1 MVLLPACARFDDLL
15 QPFGRP
21 GAELTTLQRLE
32 ARGETRCY
40 RRMAICH
47 LASFVFDPAEGR
59 GEDGAGARGP
69 ERSPWDAMQF
79 VVSRSGDESF
89 KRAVAA
95 RAAAWR
101 VPRLLLPSAAV
112 GESSA
117 PLRLRLLLVDRR
129 GRRKMRNVQ
138 QLARACTSAPHDA
151 VSAWAVRAGLREPS
165 PHRALDCFVH
175 SFGAAGF
182 AADAA
187 AVRRADLMAGTHGAD
202 LVNGLCMH
210 RGASLLEVRGAGYA
224 ELVGLTKE
232 WHRDFFALDDAIH
245 HYTLQLGAN
254 DTLPPPIDAATQSGY
269 DTSWAYPQ
277 NWDVRTPPRALREFV
292 ARAEAVG
299 ADGAA
304 YRRLRAHGATVIS
317 WT

>member
-59 GEDGAGARGP
+59 GEDGAGARVCSRRVACEHTRQTRAFCAHTHARHTFSGP

-187 AVRRADLMAGTHGAD
+187 AVRRADLMAGTH
-202 LVNGLCMH
+202 
-210 RGASLLEVRGAGYA
+210 
-224 ELVGLTKE
+224 
-232 WHRDFFALDDAIH
+232 
-245 HYTLQLGAN
+245 
-254 DTLPPPIDAATQSGY
+254 
-269 DTSWAYPQ
+269 
-277 NWDVRTPPRALREFV
+277 
-292 ARAEAVG
+292 
-299 ADGAA
+299 
-304 YRRLRAHGATVIS
+304 
-317 WT
+317 